1 MLAGRRQGVVLHVSA
16 IFAGA
21 VMAFASPLSSCW
33 GCECCHA
40 AVGKPGF
47 DRSCCSHH
55 ATNATRCTAPAITA
69 TYNACGC
76 SVNAAPAV
84 TAIPTVTA
92 ETKSAAPEWLV
103 DVVDAR
109 DRAPASIGLF
119 QTVDRGPPAIPSY
132 LRLHAFLAVWRI

>member
-33 GCECCHA
+33 GCKCCHA

-55 ATNATRCTAPAITA
+55 AMDASRCIAPAFDA
-69 TYNACGC
+69 SHNVCRCGA
-76 SVNAAPAV
+76 NAAPVVA
-84 TAIPTVTA
+84 AITTVKA
-92 ETKSAAPEWLV
+92 ETKSPAPNWLV
-103 DVVDAR
+103 DVADASN
-109 DRAPASIGLF
+109 RAPASTGLI
-119 QTVDRGPPAIPSY
+119 QTVDRGPPAVPLD
-132 LRLHAFLAVWRI
+132 LRLHAYLAVWRI